1 MSENEKTGK
10 EPFERIKVYQDFC
23 NLTWSEGD
31 CYAGRTNFFPSSE
44 LDFSSSFWESGG
56 FTATNNLPGDP
67 TGGNLTILL
76 EAGAGDG
83 HILGSPDI
91 PSGLGAGSDTI
102 YYTLYV
108 KYFEGSTIERCV
120 FFVYLDGGGAASIYI
135 DPGISGAAPSV
146 SPRTNSGS
154 FESYAV
160 EEVGD
165 PDADGHYWA
174 KATIS
179 ILRETQTNPA
189 EVDIWFITAG
199 GFSPNVGEKVYFY
212 GLSSSNREDEDYVP
226 TFGTSVSAISAT
238 PCYNTRATCQVPD
251 VYDRGELEL
260 KFCKKQRRLP
270 RGEYH
275 IPSLSSVRI
284 TPGSINPG
292 GSDSNVSAMGKRGT
306 ISASFED
313 HTHSDLLVDKY
324 RLERGY
330 DPKERST
337 FWSKW
342 RARNPYYMHRK
353 MLYESGYILD
363 GQVVDSI
370 TRTFFITGFSGPDA
384 NGRVS
389 ISGKDVLTLAANDKA
404 KAPFASTGSLD
415 ADITDSATSIT
426 LTPSGIGDIEYPVS
440 ADPSKTFWV
449 RIGKEVIEVYRLTG
463 SDTLN
468 VVNRGTYGTAAQEHD
483 ETDTVQLCLVYDAA
497 APADILYDLL
507 NTYAKVPDEFL
518 DKAQW
523 DGEQFDYLPRR
534 YSTIIS
540 EPEGITKLVGEM
552 CQQMYFTTWF
562 DERESLVKMRA
573 VRPAENDTIYE
584 LDDRSNLVMDSIQWT
599 DKADELI
606 TQVWV
611 YHTQINPTEKLDQGD
626 NYAALRVIVDPTSE
640 SADRNNLSR
649 IKTIYSR
656 WIDDGAAAQSLGEAI
671 LSRYGSAPRE
681 CSFTLDAKDRDVWLA
696 DFVRLT
702 NRLRV
707 DFDGNPVPANM
718 QVFEAQESKPGSSF
732 SYKAKEYIAPLNDGD
747 VIIDPNQRP
756 LEIDSDR
763 LNVNLRELHD
773 SQYAPPVGGEIV
785 TIKIKAGVTIGGYAA
800 QNGSNIKYAERITT
814 NDFYDGG
821 TGSVSG
827 IAAGQIPILQRRGIG
842 SLRTTASGAA
852 YPDGGGDADFEIRE
866 YPISTAFDTG
876 TWPAGVTLNMVLE
889 GGARI
894 LGEGGNGSTHGLSGG
909 TPVLD
914 GQAYNAAA
922 GGDGGHGLRVSYPIS
937 ITNGG
942 IIAGGGA
949 GGGACLAALGG
960 FYEGFVVT
968 PGGGGGGFEISDT
981 STNKAN
987 FALGGFTQ
995 RQPSIGSATSGGS
1008 GGFVDMDFLTTNPE
1022 GGNGG
1027 RLAAAGGKAT
1037 LYAPEGS
1044 VASDTTAGLG
1054 GTPGDAIAEGAD
1066 LITWVN
1072 KGDVRGAETI

>member
-31 CYAGRTNFFPSSE
+31 CYAGRTNLLANSFDVSDE
-44 LDFSSSFWESGG
+44 SFWAPDNDFYQRTIGQVDPLGG
-56 FTATNNLPGDP
+56 TDAFLCERFGP
-67 TGGNLTILL
+67 
-76 EAGAGDG
+76 
-83 HILGSPDI
+83 
-91 PSGLGAGSDTI
+91 AGSNVISSVGAVTPA
-102 YYTLYV
+102 
-108 KYFEGSTIERCV
+108 KYGRTWFSVYLKRDGSSALTEARVWCTVIEGALQQSVRVTVSLETGVIIGSSTPTYPNPE
-120 FFVYLDGGGAASIYI
+120 FFVDNVDNGFVRVQIGV
-135 DPGISGAAPSV
+135 D
-146 SPRTNSGS
+146 T
-154 FESYAV
+154 
-160 EEVGD
+160 GD
-165 PDADGHYWA
+165 LFNNEINIR
-174 KATIS
+174 AT
-179 ILRETQTNPA
+179 R
-189 EVDIWFITAG
+189 DAG
-199 GFSPNVGEKVYFY
+199 GTAQTGDTFIMFGPQVSVEKDAAYLATTGV
-212 GLSSSNREDEDYVP
+212 
-226 TFGTSVSAISAT
+226 SVDAISDN

-275 IPSLSSVRI
+275 IPSLTGVRI

-292 GSDSNVSAMGKRGT
+292 GSDGNVSAMGKRAT

-342 RARNPYYMHRK
+342 RSRNPYYMHRR
-353 MLYESGYILD
+353 MVYESGYIRD

-404 KAPFASTGSLD
+404 KAPFASVGKLD
-415 ADITDSATSIT
+415 ADISDFASSIT
-426 LTPSGIGDIEYPVS
+426 LTPSGIGDLDYPAS
-440 ADPSKTFWV
+440 GFV
-449 RIGKEVIEVYRLTG
+449 RVGKEVMEFTRTGDVLTV
-463 SDTLN
+463 T
-468 VVNRGTYGTAAQEHD
+468 RAQYGTDASEHD
-483 ETDTVQLCLVYDAA
+483 EGDTAQLCLVYTSA

-507 NTYAKVPDEFL
+507 NTYAKVPAEFL
-518 DKAQW
+518 DKTQW
-523 DGEQFDYLPRR
+523 DQEQLDYLPRR
-534 YSTIIS
+534 YSAIIS
-540 EPEGITKLVGEM
+540 EPEGITKLVNEM
-552 CQQMYFTTWF
+552 CQQMHFTTWF

-573 VRPAENDTIYE
+573 VRPAENDTIYQ
-584 LDDRSNLVMDSIQWT
+584 LDDNANLKMDSIQWT
-599 DKADELI
+599 DKADELV

-611 YHTQINPTEKLDQGD
+611 YYGQINPTEKLDQGD
-626 NYAALRVIVDPTSE
+626 NYAALDVIADLESE

-656 WIDDGAAAQSLGEAI
+656 WIDATNGAAAIDLGNKI
-671 LSRYGSAPRE
+671 LARYASAPRE
-681 CSFTLDAKDRDVWLA
+681 CTFSLDAKDRDVWLA
-696 DFVRLT
+696 NFVRLT

-707 DFDGNPVPANM
+707 DFDGLPVPVNM
-718 QVFEAQESKPGSSF
+718 QVFEAQESQAGTTF
-732 SYKAKEYIAPLNDGD
+732 TYKAKEYVAQLTNDD
-747 VIIDPNQRP
+747 SVQDPNVRN
-756 LEIDSDR
+756 IIISADT

-773 SQYAPPVGGEIV
+773 SQYAPPTGTETITV
-785 TIKIKAGVTIGGYAA
+785 TVRNGVTLGGYAA
-800 QNGSNIKYAERITT
+800 DDGVNVPYGQRDTT

-827 IAAGQIPILQRRGIG
+827 INAGQIPILQRRGIG
-842 SLRTTASGAA
+842 SLRTTTSGAA
-852 YPDGGGDADFEIRE
+852 YPDGGGNADFEIRE

-894 LGEGGNGSTHGLSGG
+894 LGEGGNGSAHGLSGG
-909 TPVLD
+909 TAVSD
-914 GQAYNAAA
+914 GRAYNAAA
-922 GGDGGHGLRVSYPIS
+922 GGDGGHGLRITYPIS

-949 GGGACLAALGG
+949 GGGACLGDLGG
-960 FYEGFVVT
+960 FLEGFVLT
-968 PGGGGGGFEISDT
+968 PGGGGGGLEISDT
-981 STNKAN
+981 STNKAD
-987 FALGGFTQ
+987 FAVGGFTQ

-1008 GGFVDMDFLTTNPE
+1008 GGFIDMGSFTTNPE

-1027 RLAAAGGKAT
+1027 NLAADGGDAT
-1037 LYAPEGS
+1037 LYAPLGS
-1044 VASDTTAGLG
+1044 GASDTTAGLG
-1054 GTPGDAIAEGAD
+1054 GVAGDAIAEGAD

>member
-23 NLTWSEGD
+23 NLTWSEGV
-31 CYAGRTNFFPSSE
+31 CYAGANNLALWSEDFTNPYWTA
-44 LDFSSSFWESGG
+44 FSSAGVDGGDTETTSTGVVLQRLTAPETFAYFESDPAASYNVPPGYLIQISGHFKATASNYIISFAADVNNGSTVEQTRVNVFSDTATIQSEVAGHGAVLESGVVDLGGG
-56 FTATNNLPGDP
+56 FYRAYLIASFDGG
-67 TGGNLTILL
+67 TGWAL
-76 EAGAGDG
+76 EKFQVS
-83 HILGSPDI
+83 LGKGFGGYVGGIGISQLESASVMNYRKTTDEVI
-91 PSGLGAGSDTI
+91 ANVSDT
-102 YYTLYV
+102 
-108 KYFEGSTIERCV
+108 
-120 FFVYLDGGGAASIYI
+120 
-135 DPGISGAAPSV
+135 
-146 SPRTNSGS
+146 
-154 FESYAV
+154 
-160 EEVGD
+160 
-165 PDADGHYWA
+165 
-174 KATIS
+174 
-179 ILRETQTNPA
+179 
-189 EVDIWFITAG
+189 
-199 GFSPNVGEKVYFY
+199 
-212 GLSSSNREDEDYVP
+212 
-226 TFGTSVSAISAT
+226 
-238 PCYNTRATCQVPD
+238 PCFNTRATCQVPD

-275 IPSLSSVRI
+275 IPSLTGVRI

-292 GSDSNVSAMGKRGT
+292 GSDGNVSAMGKRAT

-342 RARNPYYMHRK
+342 RSRNPYYMHRR
-353 MLYESGYILD
+353 MVYESGYIRD

-404 KAPFASTGSLD
+404 KAPFASVGKLD
-415 ADITDSATSIT
+415 ADISDFATSIT
-426 LTPSGIGDIEYPVS
+426 LTPSGIGDLEYPGS
-440 ADPSKTFWV
+440 GFV
-449 RIGKEVIEVYRLTG
+449 RVGKEVMEFTRAGDVLTV
-463 SDTLN
+463 T
-468 VVNRGTYGTAAQEHD
+468 RAQYGTDASEHD
-483 ETDTVQLCLVYDAA
+483 EGDTVQLCLVYTSA
-497 APADILYDLL
+497 APSDILYDLL
-507 NTYAKVPDEFL
+507 NTYAKVPAEFL
-518 DKAQW
+518 DKTQW
-523 DGEQFDYLPRR
+523 DQEQLDYLPRR
-534 YSTIIS
+534 YSAIIS
-540 EPEGITKLVGEM
+540 EPEGITKLVNEM
-552 CQQMYFTTWF
+552 CQQMHFTTWF

-573 VRPAENDTIYE
+573 VRPAENDTIYQ
-584 LDDRSNLVMDSIQWT
+584 LDDNTNLKMDSIQWT
-599 DKADELI
+599 DKADELV

-611 YHTQINPTEKLDQGD
+611 YYGQINPTEKLDQGD
-626 NYAALRVIVDPTSE
+626 NYAALDVIADLESE

-656 WIDDGAAAQSLGEAI
+656 WIDATNGAAAIDLGNKI
-671 LSRYGSAPRE
+671 LARYASAPRE
-681 CSFTLDAKDRDVWLA
+681 CTFSLDAKDRDVWLA
-696 DFVRLT
+696 NFVRLT

-707 DFDGNPVPANM
+707 DFDGLPVPVNM
-718 QVFEAQESKPGSSF
+718 QVFEAQESQAGTTF
-732 SYKAKEYIAPLNDGD
+732 TYKAKEYVAQLTNDD
-747 VIIDPNQRP
+747 SVQDPNVRN
-756 LEIDSDR
+756 IIISADT

-773 SQYAPPVGGEIV
+773 SQYAPPTGTETITV
-785 TIKIKAGVTIGGYAA
+785 TVRNGVTLGGYAA
-800 QNGSNIKYAERITT
+800 EDGVNVPYGQRDTT

-827 IAAGQIPILQRRGIG
+827 ITAGQVPILQRRGIG

-852 YPDGGGDADFEIRE
+852 YPDGGGNADFEIRE

-909 TPVLD
+909 AAVSD
-914 GQAYNAAA
+914 GRAYNAAA
-922 GGDGGHGLRVSYPIS
+922 GGDGGHGLRITYPIS

-949 GGGACLAALGG
+949 GGGACLGDLGG
-960 FYEGFVVT
+960 FLEGFVLT
-968 PGGGGGGFEISDT
+968 PGGGGGGLEISDT
-981 STNKAN
+981 STNKAD
-987 FALGGFTQ
+987 FAVGGFTQ

-1008 GGFVDMDFLTTNPE
+1008 GGFIDMGSFTTNPE

-1027 RLAAAGGKAT
+1027 NLAADGEDAT
-1037 LYAPEGS
+1037 LYAPLGS
-1044 VASDTTAGLG
+1044 GASDTTAGLG
-1054 GTPGDAIAEGAD
+1054 GVAGDAIAEGAD